1 MGNEQKKAYSLASK
15 PGKSQLAGI
24 GIVLFASALFS
35 SLGVLTNLAYEAGM
49 SPVAFATWRET
60 IGALAMVVLLLFG
73 VGRPAQAERI
83 PLSQIPRWQWRNL
96 GIAAVAFMS
105 YSLAIFYA
113 FVHLTV
119 ALALLLFYIY
129 PALVTLISIATRR
142 ESFNVPKL
150 IALVLAL
157 GGSTMAIAGQLSEG
171 GAVRF
176 DTLGI
181 LLALGAA
188 LGMSIYFLI
197 GRSGYPSVPAS
208 YATTI
213 FLTAGAVAFA
223 VIGVA
228 MGETESLL
236 QPFQVISL
244 WPMLLFAGVAGAA
257 IPTMMLLTGI
267 RMIGASR
274 AAILAIF
281 EPISGSVLAAII
293 LGQMLS
299 LVQIVAGA
307 LILGAAVILQRTPE
321 PLEDTELAGSGNKID
336 IA

>member
-1 MGNEQKKAYSLASK
+1 MGNDQRKEYQIASN
-15 PGKSQLAGI
+15 PGKSQLMGI

-60 IGALAMVVLLLFG
+60 IGALAMLVLLLFG
-73 VGRPAQAERI
+73 VGRPSRAQRI
-83 PLSQIPRWQWRNL
+83 SLSQIPGWQWRNL
-96 GIAAVAFMS
+96 TIAAVAFMS

-119 ALALLLFYIY
+119 SLALLLFYIY
-129 PALVTLISIATRR
+129 PAIVTLISIATRR
-142 ESFNVPKL
+142 EPFTMPKL
-150 IALVLAL
+150 IALLLAL
-157 GGSTMAIAGQLSEG
+157 GGSTMAISGQMSQE

-176 DTLGI
+176 DTIGI

-188 LGMSIYFLI
+188 IGMSIYFLV
-197 GRSGYPSVPAS
+197 GRGGYPSIPSS

-223 VIGVA
+223 LIGIA
-228 MGETESLL
+228 IGESASLL
-236 QPFQVISL
+236 QPFQAASI
-244 WPMLLFAGVAGAA
+244 WPMLLFAGIGGAA

-274 AAILAIF
+274 ASILAIF
-281 EPISGSVLAAII
+281 EPISGSVLAAVI

-307 LILGAAVILQRTPE
+307 LILGAAVILQRSPVTIEPVTPS
-321 PLEDTELAGSGNKID
+321 PRSNID